1 MSKWKEIVK
10 VLEKSVRYQWS
21 PIIAT
26 VAIFTQWLE
35 SAIMRGITACKTSTK
50 YIDLM
55 AISQS

>member
-1 MSKWKEIVK
+1 MSKYKEIVK
-10 VLEKSVRYQWS
+10 VLEKSLRYWWN

-35 SAIMRGITACKTSTK
+35 SAIMRGITGCKTTTK

-55 AISQS
+55 AVSQS